1 MTREQR
7 PWARV
12 GFQIVVRAALVMLA
26 EACCVRFG
34 YADERVLP
42 IPLVT
47 IYPGDIIRESML
59 GERSFSDRAASYGSL
74 IDSKSALLG
83 KVARRTL
90 LPERPIPVI
99 AVDAPKVVAVNAQ
112 VKIVFD
118 EGGLVIT
125 TYGSAMQAGAVG
137 DLIRVRNQ
145 DSGLVISGKVQPD
158 GSILV
163 SDG

>member
-1 MTREQR
+1 MRSR
-7 PWARV
+7 SSMRV
-12 GFQIVVRAALVMLA
+12 FCVRLALVLFVQTYSVQTS
-26 EACCVRFG
+26 C
-34 YADERVLP
+34 ADERVLP

-47 IYPGDIIRESML
+47 IYPGDLIRESMI
-59 GERSFSDRAASYGSL
+59 GEKSFSGRAAFDGSL
-74 IDSKSALLG
+74 IDSKGALLG

-90 LPERPIPVI
+90 LPERPIAVI
-99 AVDAPKVVAVNAQ
+99 AVDAPKLVLLNAQ

-125 TYGSAMQAGAVG
+125 AYGSALQAGAVG

-145 DSGLVISGKVQPD
+145 DSGIVISGKVQPD